1 MKRYIA
7 LLFLTCLIISFAM
20 FGTNKVAVAQKNKT
34 IKAKAIIQGAP
45 GSGISGEAML
55 VQTIP
60 SDPNN
65 YLPTVKITM
74 KITGLPPNSV
84 HGTHF
89 HEKGVCD
96 PPGFTTA
103 GGHFDPGPFSMS
115 NPDANHPFHMGD
127 MPNLVANANGV
138 AVLKHVSSRI
148 TLSPGPL
155 SIFDADGTVILV
167 HLNRDQGITGDAGSG
182 VAGGPRIACGI
193 VQMMNLTDTSG
204 LEDE

>member
-1 MKRYIA
+1 MKRILVLTISCI
-7 LLFLTCLIISFAM
+7 LLSVLIF
-20 FGTNKVAVAQKNKT
+20 TNHTPVNAQKKKV
-34 IKAKAIIQGAP
+34 IKAKAMIQGAP
-45 GSGISGEAML
+45 GSGISGEAIL

-74 KITGLPPNSV
+74 TIKGLPPNTV

-127 MPNLVANANGV
+127 MPNLVADNKGV

-155 SIFDADGTVILV
+155 SVFDQDGSVILV
-167 HLNRDQGITGDAGSG
+167 HQNPDMGITGAAGSG
-182 VAGGPRIACGI
+182 VAGGPRVACG
-193 VQMMNLTDTSG
+193 VVELMQTSSAE
-204 LEDE
+204 EDSE

>member
-1 MKRYIA
+1 MKRISVLTISCI
-7 LLFLTCLIISFAM
+7 LLTMLAFTSYSPVI
-20 FGTNKVAVAQKNKT
+20 AQKKKV
-34 IKAKAIIQGAP
+34 IKAKAMIQGVP

-55 VQTIP
+55 VQTVP

-74 KITGLPPNSV
+74 KITGLPPNTV

-127 MPNLVANANGV
+127 MPNLVANASGV

-167 HLNRDQGITGDAGSG
+167 HQNPDQGITGAAGSG
-182 VAGGPRIACGI
+182 VAGGTRIACGVVELI
-193 VQMMNLTDTSG
+193 QSRA
-204 LEDE
+204 DEEIDE

>member
-1 MKRYIA
+1 MKRITVLTISYI
-7 LLFLTCLIISFAM
+7 LLSMLII
-20 FGTNKVAVAQKNKT
+20 TNYNPVIAQKKKV
-34 IKAKAIIQGAP
+34 IKARAMIQGAP
-45 GSGISGEAML
+45 GSGISGEAIL
-55 VQTIP
+55 IQTIP

-74 KITGLPPNSV
+74 TIKGLPPNTV

-96 PPGFTTA
+96 PPAFTTA

-127 MPNLVANANGV
+127 MPNLVADSKGV
-138 AVLKHVSSRI
+138 AKLKHVSSRI

-155 SIFDADGTVILV
+155 SIFDQDGSVILV
-167 HLNRDQGITGDAGSG
+167 HLNPDMGITGAAGSG
-182 VAGGPRIACGI
+182 VAGGPRVACG
-193 VQMMNLTDTSG
+193 VVELMQSTTE
-204 LEDE
+204 EDSE

>member
-1 MKRYIA
+1 MKKFIVLFFIA
-7 LLFLTCLIISFAM
+7 CLTVSFA
-20 FGTNKVAVAQKNKT
+20 TLPSHNVVLAQKKKV
-34 IKAKAIIQGAP
+34 IRAKATILGAP
-45 GSGISGEAML
+45 GSNISGEAML

-60 SDPNN
+60 ADPNN

-74 KITGLPPNSV
+74 TIKGLPPNTV

-127 MPNLVANANGV
+127 MPNLVADSKGV
-138 AVLKHVSSRI
+138 AKLVHVSSRI
-148 TLSPGPL
+148 TLAAGPL
-155 SIFDADGTVILV
+155 SIFDTDGSVILV
-167 HLNRDQGITGDAGSG
+167 HVNPDMGVTGPAGSG
-182 VAGGPRIACGI
+182 VAGGARIACGI
-193 VQMMNLTDTSG
+193 VEMVKSTDT
-204 LEDE
+204 EEQ

>member
-1 MKRYIA
+1 MKRIIVLTISCM
-7 LLFLTCLIISFAM
+7 LLSVLIF
-20 FGTNKVAVAQKNKT
+20 TNYNPVIAQKKKV
-34 IKAKAIIQGAP
+34 IKARAMIQGAP
-45 GSGISGEAML
+45 GSGISGEAIL

-74 KITGLPPNSV
+74 TIKGLPPNTV

-127 MPNLVANANGV
+127 MPNLVADSKGV
-138 AVLKHVSSRI
+138 AKLKHVSSRI

-155 SIFDADGTVILV
+155 SIFDQDGSVILI
-167 HLNRDQGITGDAGSG
+167 HLNPDMGITGAAGSG
-182 VAGGPRIACGI
+182 VAGGPRVACG
-193 VQMMNLTDTSG
+193 VVELMQSSST
-204 LEDE
+204 EDNE

>member
-1 MKRYIA
+1 MKKYIV
-7 LLFLTCLIISFAM
+7 LIFSVYLILSFAVL
-20 FGTNKVAVAQKNKT
+20 GSNGVIAQKKN
-34 IKAKAIIQGAP
+34 ILRAKVTIQGSP
-45 GSGISGEAML
+45 GSGISGEALL

-60 SDPNN
+60 SDSNN

-74 KITGLPPNSV
+74 TVKGLPPNTV

-127 MPNLVANANGV
+127 MPNLVADSKGV
-138 AVLKHVSSRI
+138 AKLKHVSSRI
-148 TLSPGPL
+148 TLTPGPL
-155 SIFDADGTVILV
+155 SIFDQDGTVILV
-167 HLNRDQGITGDAGSG
+167 HQNPDMGITGPAGSG
-182 VAGGPRIACGI
+182 VAGGPRVACGVVEMI
-193 VQMMNLTDTSG
+193 KTSITDG
-204 LEDE
+204 E

>member
-1 MKRYIA
+1 MMKRILVLTISCI
-7 LLFLTCLIISFAM
+7 LLSVLIF
-20 FGTNKVAVAQKNKT
+20 TNHTPVNAQKKKV
-34 IKAKAIIQGAP
+34 IKAKAMIQGAP
-45 GSGISGEAML
+45 GSGISGEAIL

-74 KITGLPPNSV
+74 TIKGLPPNTV

-127 MPNLVANANGV
+127 MPNLVADNKGV

-155 SIFDADGTVILV
+155 SVFDQDGSVILV
-167 HLNRDQGITGDAGSG
+167 HQNPDMGITGAAGSG
-182 VAGGPRIACGI
+182 VAGGPRVACG
-193 VQMMNLTDTSG
+193 VVELMQTSSAE
-204 LEDE
+204 EDSE

>member
-1 MKRYIA
+1 MKRIIVLTISCI
-7 LLFLTCLIISFAM
+7 LLSMLIF
-20 FGTNKVAVAQKNKT
+20 TNYNPVIAQKKKV
-34 IKAKAIIQGAP
+34 IKARAMIQGAP
-45 GSGISGEAML
+45 GSGISGEAIL

-74 KITGLPPNSV
+74 TIKGLPPNTV

-127 MPNLVANANGV
+127 MPNLVADSKGV
-138 AVLKHVSSRI
+138 AKLKHVSSRI

-155 SIFDADGTVILV
+155 SIFDQDGSVILV
-167 HLNRDQGITGDAGSG
+167 HLNPDMGITGAAGSG
-182 VAGGPRIACGI
+182 VAGGPRIACG
-193 VQMMNLTDTSG
+193 VVELMQSNTTE
-204 LEDE
+204 EDGE

>member
-1 MKRYIA
+1 MKRISVLTISCI
-7 LLFLTCLIISFAM
+7 LLTILAF
-20 FGTNKVAVAQKNKT
+20 TNYSPVIAQKKKV
-34 IKAKAIIQGAP
+34 IKAKAMIQGAP

-55 VQTIP
+55 VQTVP

-74 KITGLPPNSV
+74 KITGLPPNTV

-127 MPNLVANANGV
+127 MPNLVANVSGV

-167 HLNRDQGITGDAGSG
+167 HQNPDQGITGAAGSG
-182 VAGGPRIACGI
+182 VAGGTRIACGVVELI
-193 VQMMNLTDTSG
+193 QSSAN
-204 LEDE
+204 EEIDE